1 MNMTLLGKSQIY
13 SSETSTQDQE
23 NCLRSTKN
31 VIHLN
36 NSAKASVNKQPKVI
50 FEKPEKQQKS
60 KVYLNEFVQNLTS
73 TKDKAMK
80 FNVHSN
86 SPLKP
91 RKKTLC
97 RHWRILPKQR
107 EQT

>member
-1 MNMTLLGKSQIY
+1 MPAETFLLNQQTYTLDIVLEEIQIAV
-13 SSETSTQDQE
+13 
-23 NCLRSTKN
+23 LF
-31 VIHLN
+31 IHLN

-86 SPLKP
+86 SRLKT